1 METIYW
7 RLLKMEIESLEPNEK
22 VKESEEE
29 TEGLEQ
35 EIYEPKLEEVRD
47 IIGRMKK
54 SLEYIRLQW
63 N

>member
-1 METIYW
+1 
-7 RLLKMEIESLEPNEK
+7 MEIESLEPNEK

-63 N
+63 NW